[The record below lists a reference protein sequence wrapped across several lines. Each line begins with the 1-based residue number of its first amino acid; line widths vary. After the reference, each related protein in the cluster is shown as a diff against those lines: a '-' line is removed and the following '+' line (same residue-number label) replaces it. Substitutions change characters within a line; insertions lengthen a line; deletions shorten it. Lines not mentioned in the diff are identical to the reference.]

1 MIKIN
6 QTENRMLFSLLRDA
20 LCATELTKEEKE
32 NYTPEELKGLLKI
45 SSEHDVAHLLVLGL
59 QQNDLLS
66 KENTGV
72 KRYVF
77 NTVYRFEQLKHEY
90 ESLCHILERAHIPFL
105 PLKGSVL
112 RKYYP
117 EAWMRTSCDIDV
129 LVREEDLQQARDL
142 LVNEYGYT
150 YHGTGSHDIS
160 LYSPGKVH
168 VELHHNL
175 VEDGLAKDAYEVLK
189 NVWNTVAP
197 QEECAFEYEMPDEMF
212 YFYHIAHMAK
222 HFQNGGC
229 GIRPLIDVWVLNHC
243 LPFDNYRREQL
254 LSQGDLLIFATQV
267 KLLSEIWF
275 GEEQHTEITKQMEKY
290 ILTGGVYGTL
300 KNQITVQQQKK
311 GSRLKYLLFKIFL
324 PYDEIKL
331 HYPILKKHRWLTPI
345 MEVRRWFKLV
355 FCGHLKR
362 TVKEIKYNSAV
373 SKDEV
378 DRTKALLKNI
388 GL

>member
-1 MIKIN
+1 MHQGTTQTLFALLRSAIFGTCLWAKEKEQLVPEQLSEMIKLSK
-6 QTENRMLFSLLRDA
+6 T
-20 LCATELTKEEKE
+20 
-32 NYTPEELKGLLKI
+32 
-45 SSEHDVAHLLVLGL
+45 HDIAHLLAHGL
-59 QQNDLLS
+59 KKNNLLDKS
-66 KENTGV
+66 NSQLEAEIFRV
-72 KRYVF
+72 
-77 NTVYRFEQLKHEY
+77 VYRYEQLNY
-90 ESLCHILERAHIPFL
+90 ELKKLCQALEKAQIPFL

-129 LVREEDLQQARDL
+129 LVHEEDLQQAQDL

-175 VEDGLAKDAYEVLK
+175 VEDGLAKGAYEVLK
-189 NVWNTVAP
+189 NVWDSAAP
-197 QEECAFEYEMPDEMF
+197 REGSAFEYEMPDEMF

-222 HFQNGGC
+222 HFENGGC
-229 GIRPLIDVWVLNHC
+229 GIRPFIDVWVLNHC
-243 LPFDNYRREQL
+243 VPFDNYKREQL
-254 LSQGDLLIFATQV
+254 LSHGDLLVFATQV

-275 GEEQHTEITKQMEKY
+275 GEEQHTEITKQMEEY
-290 ILTGGVYGTL
+290 ILRGGLYGTIE
-300 KNQITVQQQKK
+300 NHITVQQQKK

-362 TVKEIKYNSAV
+362 TVKEIKYNSAL
-373 SKDEV
+373 SKDEA